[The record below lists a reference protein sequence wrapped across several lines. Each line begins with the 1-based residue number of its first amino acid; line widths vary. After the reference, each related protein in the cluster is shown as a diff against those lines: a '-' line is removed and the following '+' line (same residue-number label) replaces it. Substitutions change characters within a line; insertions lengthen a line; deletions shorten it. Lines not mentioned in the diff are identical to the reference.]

1 MTLQS
6 CQSQYA
12 TPTLSPAPQ
21 EVAWGEETFSTPKS
35 IALVGAD
42 EADTDAVALLR
53 NAFAEGKGMPVII
66 GERGDEA
73 VSAYADQIPDKV
85 EGYYI
90 HVGADQIVVAGAD
103 EAGTYYGVQTLLQM
117 ASQPKMKQ
125 TEVKD
130 WPDVLERGVVEGFYG
145 NPWSHKDRLRQFDFY
160 GKNKLN
166 VYIYGPKDDPYHR
179 NQWREA
185 YPEAEAA
192 RISELAKAA
201 AQNKVDFV
209 WAMHPGGD
217 IQWTEADLNSSVQK
231 LEWMYD
237 LGVRAFA
244 IFFDDIFGAEQSKG
258 DKQAEYMN
266 ALNREFVQ
274 KHPDV
279 APLILCPTQYNKSWS
294 GGSYLSDL
302 GTVMDKDV
310 RIMWTGA
317 TVVDMINK
325 TDMDWINAQIQRN
338 AYIWLNYPVNDFCI
352 DHMLMGPTY
361 GNDLDIAEQL
371 SGFVSNPMEYA
382 EASKVSLYSIADY
395 CWNMEAYDSQASWE
409 QALQVLMPEHVEAFR
424 VFCQHNVDLG
434 PTGHGLRRQG
444 ESAEFKEAV
453 EAFNAALAEG
463 YDAKAVKAMTAQF
476 TAMVKAADELL
487 ASTEE
492 PEMLAEITPWVQV
505 MKIMGQRGETVM
517 ALYSL
522 LNKGDEKGF
531 IAAYEKLAQLEQDQK
546 AVISRGF
553 EGSIKKPNPTVA
565 NEVVGPFIKACTKGL
580 IRDYKK
586 AHTYRTDIFPAELI
600 EEGRYYIKVNGR
612 WLTDENANPDR
623 TGDFPVLKADEDSI
637 NPQRQEWNISID
649 PVTERYKITNAQDG
663 RYVNEHG
670 NFWRDKNNNPY
681 DPAWHS
687 FNIYRLNGKYAIQT
701 AGNAGGRVW
710 TTYVDRISQSGE
722 KSVRYEHFIFE
733 IIPVGGEAA
742 ASPAFEPGAEVYI
755 IDAEGRYLT
764 NMSVNGVGGRPEFA
778 DKNDTDSQLW
788 IFNLVDE
795 TGRFNLVSAADNR
808 YVNELGYFGT
818 NAYNATWNTYVLQEK
833 GGMFSIQNAGNAGR
847 NYWVI
852 DGKHPSTANVPLAES
867 FLFSIV
873 KK

>member
-1 MTLQS
+1 
-6 CQSQYA
+6 
-12 TPTLSPAPQ
+12 
-21 EVAWGEETFSTPKS
+21 
-35 IALVGAD
+35 
-42 EADTDAVALLR
+42 
-53 NAFAEGKGMPVII
+53 
-66 GERGDEA
+66 
-73 VSAYADQIPDKV
+73 
-85 EGYYI
+85 
-90 HVGADQIVVAGAD
+90 
-103 EAGTYYGVQTLLQM
+103 
-117 ASQPKMKQ
+117 
-125 TEVKD
+125 
-130 WPDVLERGVVEGFYG
+130 
-145 NPWSHKDRLRQFDFY
+145 
-160 GKNKLN
+160 
-166 VYIYGPKDDPYHR
+166 
-179 NQWREA
+179 
-185 YPEAEAA
+185 
-192 RISELAKAA
+192 
-201 AQNKVDFV
+201 
-209 WAMHPGGD
+209 
-217 IQWTEADLNSSVQK
+217 
-231 LEWMYD
+231 
-237 LGVRAFA
+237 
-244 IFFDDIFGAEQSKG
+244 
-258 DKQAEYMN
+258 
-266 ALNREFVQ
+266 
-274 KHPDV
+274 
-279 APLILCPTQYNKSWS
+279 
-294 GGSYLSDL
+294 
-302 GTVMDKDV
+302 
-310 RIMWTGA
+310 
-317 TVVDMINK
+317 
-325 TDMDWINAQIQRN
+325 
-338 AYIWLNYPVNDFCI
+338 
-352 DHMLMGPTY
+352 
-361 GNDLDIAEQL
+361 
-371 SGFVSNPMEYA
+371 
-382 EASKVSLYSIADY
+382 
-395 CWNMEAYDSQASWE
+395 
-409 QALQVLMPEHVEAFR
+409 
-424 VFCQHNVDLG
+424 
-434 PTGHGLRRQG
+434 
-444 ESAEFKEAV
+444 
-453 EAFNAALAEG
+453 
-463 YDAKAVKAMTAQF
+463 
-476 TAMVKAADELL
+476 
-487 ASTEE
+487 
-492 PEMLAEITPWVQV
+492 
-505 MKIMGQRGETVM
+505 MGQRGETVM
-517 ALYSL
+517 SLYTL

-531 IAAYEKLAQLEQDQK
+531 IAAYEQLAQLEQDQK
-546 AVISRGF
+546 AILSRNF

-565 NEVVGPFIKACTKGL
+565 NEVVGPFIKTCTKGL

-710 TTYVDRISQSGE
+710 TADEERINQSSE
-722 KSVRYEHFIFE
+722 KNVRYEHFIFE